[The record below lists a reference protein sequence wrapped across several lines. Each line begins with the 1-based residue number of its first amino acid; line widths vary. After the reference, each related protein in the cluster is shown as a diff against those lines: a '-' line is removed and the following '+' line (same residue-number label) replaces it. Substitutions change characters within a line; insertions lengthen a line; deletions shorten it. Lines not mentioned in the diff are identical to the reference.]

1 MALPASRVR
10 LIASS
15 SSWIEGEAIRQL
27 EASAALPGVRWVVGM
42 PDLHPGK
49 GHPVGIAAMADGVV
63 YPHLVGAD
71 IGCGMALFTT
81 RTPVRKLDVTRAA
94 KHLRGLEEPWGEDPE
109 AFLAEQGVGHRG
121 HLNALGTMAAGTTSP
136 SFREWRSART
146 RKSRRGCSVRM
157 TASSCSSTAAHE
169 VSASRRCARTPKPA
183 DQLHSRRTPNRGA
196 HTSRRTTMPCA
207 GDGPIACS
215 SPGAS
220 PRCWGWCSSHWF
232 DPLSQRGAAL
242 RRWMAAPEG
251 RGPA

>member
-1 MALPASRVR
+1 MR

-15 SSWIEGEAIRQL
+15 TSWIEGEAIQQL

-94 KHLRGLEEPWGEDPE
+94 KRLRGLEEPWGEDPE

-121 HLNALGTMAAGTTSP
+121 HLNALGTIGGGNHFAELQRVEERADPEAAAAMLGSDDRVLLLVHSGSRGFGEQTM
-136 SFREWRSART
+136 RSHT
-146 RKSRRGCSVRM
+146 ERRGAAPLE
-157 TASSCSSTAAHE
+157 ASSEEGQPTSRA
-169 VSASRRCARTPKPA
+169 RRCGALGTGNRLLIAR
-183 DQLHSRRTPNRGA
+183 R
-196 HTSRRTTMPCA
+196 
-207 GDGPIACS
+207 IATLL
-215 SPGAS
+215 GLVLE
-220 PRCWGWCSSHWF
+220 
-232 DPLSQRGAAL
+232 PLIDLVQRGAAF
-242 RRWMAAPEG
+242 RRWLAAPEG